1 MRWTEDQLRLAL
13 ALYCQ
18 IPFGKMHSRNPDIID
33 LAQLIGRTP
42 SAVSMKLV
50 NFASLDPEIVN
61 SGRAGLGNASAL
73 DRKVWGEFQADWEAS
88 LANAPLPIA
97 PAIDTAIPLT
107 GATTRKGTVEIRTK
121 QSIFRRMVLSNYV
134 ERCCISGL
142 SDARLLVASHIL
154 PWGNSKEHR
163 LNPHNG
169 LCLSVLHDKAFDRG
183 LLTIR
188 PDLTVAVSSELK
200 KLKKD
205 LFAANTLVSLHGA
218 SIHTAEKFRPDREFL
233 EWHNREVFIA

>member
-1 MRWTEDQLRLAL
+1 MKWTEDQLRLAL

-18 IPFGKMHSRNPDIID
+18 IPFGKMHSRNPDIIN

-73 DRKVWGEFQADWEAS
+73 DRKVWGEFQADWESS
-88 LANAPLPIA
+88 LANAVLPIT
-97 PAIDTAIPLT
+97 PILDTATPPT
-107 GATTRKGTVEIRTK
+107 GDTTRKVTVEIRTK

-134 ERCCISGL
+134 EKCCISGL

-154 PWGNSKEHR
+154 PWGHCKEHR

-205 LFAANTLVSLHGA
+205 LFAANTLVALHGA